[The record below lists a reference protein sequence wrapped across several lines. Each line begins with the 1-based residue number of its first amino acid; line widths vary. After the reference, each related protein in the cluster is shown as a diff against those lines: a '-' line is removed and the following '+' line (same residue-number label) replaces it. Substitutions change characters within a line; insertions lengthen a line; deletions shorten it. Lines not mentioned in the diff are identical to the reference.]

1 MTLFK
6 SVLALKFLV
15 SGNIRPPRRI
25 GIHAA
30 VQ

>member
-15 SGNIRPPRRI
+15 SDNIQPLHRI
-25 GIHAA
+25 GIPAA
-30 VQ
+30 LQ